1 MCLSRKS
8 VMTTYRPKMELM
20 SWVCVCVSV
29 SECLCECL
37 FLYVWMSDV
46 FCVCDAKKHFPLS
59 PSLQFIELMNSQQLQ
74 IGLSW
79 AFYSHFSLSV
89 C

>member
-46 FCVCDAKKHFPLS
+46 FCVCDAKKAFPSFAVTAVYRANELS
-59 PSLQFIELMNSQQLQ
+59 AASDR
-74 IGLSW
+74 
-79 AFYSHFSLSV
+79 A
-89 C
+89 